1 MNKLQL
7 IKELSDKTDFTQKDA
22 RAFLGALI
30 EIFGEK
36 ISRREPLSV
45 YGFGKLQYVKIKARK
60 AFKPNKNGSGEYID
74 VPEGEKVL
82 FTLAMPLRKG
92 EVVLDE
98 LFDESE

>member
-7 IKELSDKTDFTQKDA
+7 IKELSNKTDFTQKDV
-22 RAFLGALI
+22 RTFLNALI

-36 ISRREPLSV
+36 ISRREGLSV
-45 YGFGKLQYVKIKARK
+45 YGFGKLQYSKIKPRK
-60 AFKPNKNGSGEYID
+60 AFKPNKDGSGEYID

-82 FTLAMPLRKG
+82 FTLATSLRRG

-98 LFDESE
+98 VFDENE